1 VLAGPWSSPF
11 GNFLGILD
19 RCVRCDAVHFSSD
32 VWRLTTGESGET
44 DVKVSSQYWALSWVQ
59 FLV

>member
-1 VLAGPWSSPF
+1 M
-11 GNFLGILD
+11 N
-19 RCVRCDAVHFSSD
+19 RCVRCDAVHFFSD

-44 DVKVSSQYWALSWVQ
+44 DVKVSPYWALLWVQ